1 MATKSNRIFGFQKL
15 LGFSTIFRNK
25 FFSFLKNHKW
35 VIASAKI
42 KQPIQ
47 LANPEIK
54 RLLENKIFPT
64 FLESNPATTPCAQG
78 YATTPSTTT
87 TISDFVGK

>member
-15 LGFSTIFRNK
+15 LGFSTI
-25 FFSFLKNHKW
+25 FSFLKNHKW

-54 RLLENKIFPT
+54 RLLENEIFPT

>member
-1 MATKSNRIFGFQKL
+1 VATKSNRIFGFQKL
-15 LGFSTIFRNK
+15 LGFSTIFRNR

-35 VIASAKI
+35 VIASAMM

-47 LANPEIK
+47 LANHEIN
-54 RLLENKIFPT
+54 RQLENKNFQT
-64 FLESNPATTPCAQG
+64 FLESNQITTPCAQC